1 MCVCCFFLGH
11 GCISL
16 WGVDGSGGL
25 GAAGAGSSLPLIG
38 PGGNGPV
45 GTQSGGGD
53 GSLTSEEV
61 KTHSFCQ
68 SMVKKK
74 TSEDHAM

>member
-1 MCVCCFFLGH
+1 MCVCVLGH
-11 GCISL
+11 GCVSL
-16 WGVDGSGGL
+16 WGADGSGGL

-38 PGGNGPV
+38 QRGNGPI

-61 KTHSFCQ
+61 KKNSLFFAK
-68 SMVKKK
+68 MWFKKNK
-74 TSEDHAM
+74 